1 MKAWIVIF
9 PAALMACQ
17 FIQKNVKDPAV
28 NLYRRGSCV
37 SIDIPPI
44 TLTPARTAAER
55 QLIGEDQEIE
65 KDGWLLASA
74 RSTSRTSEADGV
86 RDARRIY
93 REQAILEFYEEPLRE
108 YARAGILGEDL
119 DQGLVSIMPEHV
131 SPRSGRFRS
140 PEEVEQARRVAVEIN
155 RSRSYLVDY
164 HLKRGKET
172 ANPESAAF
180 VENLKSSYG
189 RNTRPGDWAVRRGAW
204 TRQR

>member
-1 MKAWIVIF
+1 MKSWIVIL
-9 PAALMACQ
+9 PAALAACQ
-17 FIQKNVKDPAV
+17 FVQKNIKDPAV

-74 RSTSRTSEADGV
+74 RSTSRTSESEGV
-86 RDARRIY
+86 REARRIY

-119 DQGLVSIMPEHV
+119 DQGLVLLVPENV
-131 SPRSGRFRS
+131 SPRTGRFRS
-140 PEEVEQARRVAVEIN
+140 PEEVEQARRVGVEIN
-155 RSRSYLVDY
+155 RSRSYLFDY
-164 HLKRGKET
+164 HAKRGKET
-172 ANPESAAF
+172 GNPQTAAF
-180 VENLKSSYG
+180 VENLRSSYA
-189 RNTRPGDWAVRRGAW
+189 RNARPGDWTVRRGAW
-204 TRQR
+204 VRQR

>member
-1 MKAWIVIF
+1 MKSWILIL
-9 PAALMACQ
+9 PAVLACQ
-17 FIQKNVKDPAV
+17 FVQKNVKDPAV

-74 RSTSRTSEADGV
+74 RSTSRTSEAEGV

-108 YARAGILGEDL
+108 YSRAGILGEDL
-119 DQGLVSIMPEHV
+119 DQGLVVLVPEQIA
-131 SPRSGRFRS
+131 PRTGRFRS

-155 RSRSYLVDY
+155 KSRSYLVDY
-164 HLKRGKET
+164 HTKRGKET
-172 ANPESAAF
+172 ANPQSAAF

-189 RNTRPGDWAVRRGAW
+189 RNTRPGEWSVRRGAW
-204 TRQR
+204 TRQK

>member
-1 MKAWIVIF
+1 MKRLVLCLIPVLA
-9 PAALMACQ
+9 ACQ

-55 QLIGEDQEIE
+55 QLIGDDQEIE

-74 RSTSRTSEADGV
+74 RSTSRASEADGV
-86 RDARRIY
+86 REARRIY
-93 REQAILEFYEEPLRE
+93 REQAILEYYEEPLRE

-119 DQGLVSIMPEHV
+119 DQGLVVVVPEHV
-131 SPRSGRFRS
+131 APRTGRFRS

-155 RSRSYLVDY
+155 KSRSYLFDY
-164 HLKRGKET
+164 HAKRSRD
-172 ANPESAAF
+172 SASPQAQAYL
-180 VENLKSSYG
+180 ENLKASFG
-189 RNTRPGDWAVRRGAW
+189 RSARPGEWSVTRGSW
-204 TRQR
+204 NRMK